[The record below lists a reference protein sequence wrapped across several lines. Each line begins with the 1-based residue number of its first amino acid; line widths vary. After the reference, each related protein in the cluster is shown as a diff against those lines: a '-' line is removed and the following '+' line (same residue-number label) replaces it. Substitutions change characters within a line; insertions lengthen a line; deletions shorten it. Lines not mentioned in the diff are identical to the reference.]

1 MASNGGHYRK
11 SKSKTSGLP
20 RNSNFS
26 RPPMAN
32 LSEKPEISS
41 FGLFFE
47 KMSKSPP
54 SSPKQPPG
62 LFFCKIEQSP
72 RCGRFGIWRLA
83 AGVGAL
89 GRGARG
95 LGAFS
100 KKIPFLSFSPFFS

>member
-1 MASNGGHYRK
+1 MPSIV
-11 SKSKTSGLP
+11 
-20 RNSNFS
+20 
-26 RPPMAN
+26 N
-32 LSEKPEISS
+32 LSEKFEISG
-41 FGLFFE
+41 FDLFFE
-47 KMSKSPP
+47 KMIKSPP

-72 RCGRFGIWRLA
+72 RCGRFWSWRVA

-100 KKIPFLSFSPFFS
+100 PFSS